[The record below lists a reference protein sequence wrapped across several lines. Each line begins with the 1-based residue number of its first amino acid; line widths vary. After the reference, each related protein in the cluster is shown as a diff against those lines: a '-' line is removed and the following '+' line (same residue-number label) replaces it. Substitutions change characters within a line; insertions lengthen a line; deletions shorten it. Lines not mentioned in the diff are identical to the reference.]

1 MKNIQINKAQKGFT
15 LIELMI
21 VIAIIGILAA
31 IAIPQYQNY
40 VGRAQATEGMT
51 ASAGM
56 RADISERTAIEG
68 GLPGAVVDDVGT
80 AADPAGKYVEI
91 ISWDET
97 AGAQKIDITF
107 QSGVHTGSTMTL
119 SPDMDDAGENIV
131 GWTCAG
137 LDSKFLPSSCQ

>member
-1 MKNIQINKAQKGFT
+1 MKNIQMNHGQKGFT

-56 RADISERTAIEG
+56 RADVSERTAING
-68 GLPGAVVDDVGT
+68 SLPASGDVTVVGST
-80 AADPAGKYVEI
+80 
-91 ISWDET
+91 T
-97 AGAQKIDITF
+97 AGDEAGQYVSTITWDGSQIDILF
-107 QSGVHTGSTMTL
+107 YDGVHDTNTMTL
-119 SPDMDDAGENIV
+119 TPVTDSDTNIT

-137 LDSKFLPSSCQ
+137 LDAKYLPSSCQ

>member
-1 MKNIQINKAQKGFT
+1 MTQKQQGFT

-40 VGRAQATEGMT
+40 VGRAQATEGLT

-56 RADISERTAIEG
+56 RADVSERTAINAA
-68 GLPGAVVDDVGT
+68 LPAAADVADVGT
-80 AADPAGKYVEI
+80 AAAVAGKYVSV
-91 ISWDET
+91 ISWD
-97 AGAQKIDITF
+97 GAKIDVLF
-107 QSGVHTGSTMTL
+107 ADGVHSGNTMTL
-119 SPDMDDAGENIV
+119 TADTDASNNII

-137 LDSKFLPSSCQ
+137 LDAKFLPTSCQ